1 MKSNLNVVPFYAVTS
16 MLIALASLGCEL
28 QHADGTIGS
37 DDKSAAKTEQ
47 GDEAEGEPDSDE
59 GFLGKAQDLLGQ
71 AKEFGQ
77 ETASEAGE
85 WMNGAVGSAKDSANG
100 TSQWITDTYNSLHE
114 KGMTSA
120 KDAQQWVQDDF
131 RSMNAFEYKI
141 LPKSQTSPETL
152 EATLNELGQERWDCF
167 EVDAGAF
174 YFKRQKKS
182 YLRNIPLKDLMRFL
196 PVGDGE

>member
-1 MKSNLNVVPFYAVTS
+1 MKSNFIVFPFYAVTA
-16 MLIALASLGCEL
+16 MLIVLASLGCEL
-28 QHADGTIGS
+28 QHADGTTGS
-37 DDKSAAKTEQ
+37 DDENATKTDQ
-47 GDEAEGEPDSDE
+47 GNEAEGDD

-71 AKEFGQ
+71 AKGFGQ

>member
-1 MKSNLNVVPFYAVTS
+1 MKSNLNVFPFYAVTA
-16 MLIALASLGCEL
+16 MLIALASFGCEL
-28 QHADGTIGS
+28 QHADGTTGS
-37 DDKSAAKTEQ
+37 DDGSAAETGQEDDQ
-47 GDEAEGEPDSDE
+47 VEADSND

-114 KGMTSA
+114 KGLTSA

-131 RSMNAFEYKI
+131 RNMNAFEYKI
-141 LPKSQTSPETL
+141 LPKSQTSPESL

-182 YLRNIPLKDLMRFL
+182 YLRNIPLKDLIRFF
-196 PVGDGE
+196 PGGGGE

>member
-1 MKSNLNVVPFYAVTS
+1 MKSNLNVFPFYAVTA
-16 MLIALASLGCEL
+16 MLIALASFGCEL
-28 QHADGTIGS
+28 QHADGTTGS
-37 DDKSAAKTEQ
+37 DDESAAETGQEDDQ
-47 GDEAEGEPDSDE
+47 VEADSND

-114 KGMTSA
+114 KGLTSA

-131 RSMNAFEYKI
+131 RNMNAFEYKI
-141 LPKSQTSPETL
+141 CLLYTSPSP
-152 EATLNELGQERWDCF
+152 RD
-167 EVDAGAF
+167 
-174 YFKRQKKS
+174 
-182 YLRNIPLKDLMRFL
+182 
-196 PVGDGE
+196 

>member
-1 MKSNLNVVPFYAVTS
+1 MKSNFIVFPFYAVTA
-16 MLIALASLGCEL
+16 MLIVLASLGCEL
-28 QHADGTIGS
+28 QHADGTTGS
-37 DDKSAAKTEQ
+37 DDESAAETGQ
-47 GDEAEGEPDSDE
+47 DDDQVEADSND

>member
-1 MKSNLNVVPFYAVTS
+1 MKSNLIVFPFYAVTA
-16 MLIALASLGCEL
+16 MLIAPASLGCEL
-28 QHADGTIGS
+28 QDADGTTGS
-37 DDKSAAKTEQ
+37 DDENAAETGQ
-47 GDEAEGEPDSDE
+47 DDDQVEADSND